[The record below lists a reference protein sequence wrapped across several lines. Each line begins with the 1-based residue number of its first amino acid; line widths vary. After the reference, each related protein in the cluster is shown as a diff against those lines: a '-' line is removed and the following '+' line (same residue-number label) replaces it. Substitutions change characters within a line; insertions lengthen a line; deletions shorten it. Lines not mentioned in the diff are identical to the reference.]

1 LTNPGDEIE
10 AGADTAPVAPEDE
23 SQLDPGVLR
32 AAVLQMERHEFSGP
46 LPPPEVLARYN
57 EALPSGAERIVA
69 LAEEQA
75 RHRRR
80 MEARGQV
87 LLFAVVLVALVGG
100 IGLIALGEN
109 AAGLV
114 PVIAAI
120 GGLGSLFVYREV
132 KTHRLTKQLEAE

>member
-1 LTNPGDEIE
+1 MTDS
-10 AGADTAPVAPEDE
+10 GAEVEEGTRTSPVASEDQ
-23 SQLDPGVLR
+23 SRLDPGVQ
-32 AAVLQMERHEFSGP
+32 AAILQLERHEFSGP

-57 EALPSGAERIVA
+57 EALPGGAERIVA

-75 RHRRR
+75 SHRRR

-132 KTHRLTKQLEAE
+132 KTHRLTKQLETE

>member
-1 LTNPGDEIE
+1 LTDPGNEVE
-10 AGADTAPVAPEDE
+10 AGAEAAPAAPEDAA
-23 SQLDPGVLR
+23 QHDPGALR

-57 EALPSGAERIVA
+57 EALPGGAERIVA
-69 LAEEQA
+69 LAEQQPG
-75 RHRRR
+75 HRRR

-87 LLFAVVLVALVGG
+87 LLFAVVLIALVGG

>member
-1 LTNPGDEIE
+1 MTAPGNEVEAGSDAATSTPGDELR
-10 AGADTAPVAPEDE
+10 T
-23 SQLDPGVLR
+23 DPGILR
-32 AAVLQMERHEFSGP
+32 AAVLEMERHEFSGP

-57 EALPSGAERIVA
+57 EALPGGAERIVA

-75 RHRRR
+75 SHRRR

-132 KTHRLTKQLEAE
+132 KTHRLTKQLEGE

>member
-1 LTNPGDEIE
+1 MTDPRDEVE
-10 AGADTAPVAPEDE
+10 AAAGAAPIAPKDE

-57 EALPSGAERIVA
+57 EALHGGAERIVA

-75 RHRRR
+75 SHRRR

-132 KTHRLTKQLEAE
+132 KTHRLAKQLEAE

>member
-1 LTNPGDEIE
+1 
-10 AGADTAPVAPEDE
+10 VASEDQ
-23 SQLDPGVLR
+23 SKLDPGVQ
-32 AAVLQMERHEFSGP
+32 AAILQLERHEFSGP

-57 EALPSGAERIVA
+57 EALPGGAERIVA

-75 RHRRR
+75 SHRRR

-132 KTHRLTKQLEAE
+132 KTHRLTKQLETE

>member
-1 LTNPGDEIE
+1 
-10 AGADTAPVAPEDE
+10 
-23 SQLDPGVLR
+23 
-32 AAVLQMERHEFSGP
+32 MERHEFSGP

-57 EALPSGAERIVA
+57 EALPGGAERIVA

-75 RHRRR
+75 GHRRR

>member
-1 LTNPGDEIE
+1 LTAPGNEVE
-10 AGADTAPVAPEDE
+10 AGADAVPSTPGDE
-23 SQLDPGVLR
+23 PQPDPGVLR
-32 AAVLQMERHEFSGP
+32 AAVLEMERHEFSGP
-46 LPPPEVLARYN
+46 LPPPELLARYN
-57 EALPSGAERIVA
+57 EALPGGAERIVA

-75 RHRRR
+75 SHRRR

>member
-1 LTNPGDEIE
+1 
-10 AGADTAPVAPEDE
+10 
-23 SQLDPGVLR
+23 
-32 AAVLQMERHEFSGP
+32 MERHEFSGP

-57 EALPSGAERIVA
+57 EALPGGAERIVT

-75 RHRRR
+75 SHRRR

-87 LLFAVVLVALVGG
+87 LLFAVVLVALIGG
-100 IGLIALGEN
+100 IGLIALGDN

>member
-1 LTNPGDEIE
+1 LTAPGNEVE
-10 AGADTAPVAPEDE
+10 AGADAAPSTPGDE
-23 SQLDPGVLR
+23 PQPDSGVLR
-32 AAVLQMERHEFSGP
+32 AAVLEMERHEFSGP

-57 EALPSGAERIVA
+57 EALPGGAERIVA

-75 RHRRR
+75 SHRRR

-120 GGLGSLFVYREV
+120 GGLGSLFIYREV
-132 KTHRLTKQLEAE
+132 KTHRLTKQLEGE

>member
-1 LTNPGDEIE
+1 MIDSGSEVEGGTP
-10 AGADTAPVAPEDE
+10 ASPVASEDQ
-23 SQLDPGVLR
+23 SKLDPGVQ
-32 AAVLQMERHEFSGP
+32 AAILQLERHEFSGP

-57 EALPSGAERIVA
+57 EALPGGAERIVA

-75 RHRRR
+75 SHRRR

-132 KTHRLTKQLEAE
+132 KTHRLTKQLETE